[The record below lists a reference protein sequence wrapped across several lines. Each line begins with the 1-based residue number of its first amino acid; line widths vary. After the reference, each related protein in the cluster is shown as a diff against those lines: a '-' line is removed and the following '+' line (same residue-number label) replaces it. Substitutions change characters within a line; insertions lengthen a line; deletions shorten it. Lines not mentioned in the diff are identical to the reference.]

1 LTATRH
7 IFLSPHPDDAVW
19 SCGGLLLRLVRAG
32 ERVLVVTV
40 FDGDAEGAPPS
51 GWRHIASPELRRR
64 ENDRALTAIGV
75 AGLSLGLVDA
85 ALRRSDDDYLYR
97 DADALLGPLA
107 PADDSLGPLLTSR
120 LVSVL
125 RQGDQIYV
133 PMAGSG
139 THVDHRIVRSAAD
152 GSMASAVTYYSE
164 FPYTRQQ
171 AQKPAEMAACESD
184 EWIEMAGLYR
194 SQVVCLFGT
203 RNRFAAALRA
213 WAGTD
218 RRSNSSS
225 GRMSRAG

>member
-1 LTATRH
+1 
-7 IFLSPHPDDAVW
+7 
-19 SCGGLLLRLVRAG
+19 LLRLVRAG

-64 ENDRALTAIGV
+64 ENDRALAAIGV

>member
-7 IFLSPHPDDAVW
+7 IFLSPHPDDVVW

-51 GWRHIASPELRRR
+51 GWRRIASPDLRRR
-64 ENDRALTAIGV
+64 ENDRALAAVGV

-85 ALRRSDDDYLYR
+85 ALRRYDDDYLYR

-107 PADDSLGPLLTSR
+107 PADDPLGPLLTSR
-120 LVSVL
+120 LVAVL

-152 GSMASAVTYYSE
+152 GSMARAVSYYSE
-164 FPYTRQQ
+164 FPYARRQ
-171 AQKPAEMAACESD
+171 AQTPVETAACESD
-184 EWIEMAGLYR
+184 EWIEVAGLYR

-203 RNRFAAALRA
+203 GKRFAAALRA

-218 RRSNSSS
+218 PRSESSS